1 MSVLGFNPGLSFG
14 AMGGDGVQQ
23 RRLEVMAA
31 LNRAGLA
38 AARTEAPE
46 AIYASVAESLRDA
59 GFFASIYSV
68 EGEFAR
74 LVQSSFG
81 DKAVKVVERHTQL
94 RLDDFRVK
102 LEDVPFFRHV
112 MRSEEAQL
120 FDTAEVLSEVF
131 PPNARWLA
139 GPVARVIKIRRG
151 IGAAVRNERGDPVAL
166 LFLLGNELSTDD
178 VSTASVF
185 AQLLGVTL
193 GRLRITR
200 ELEQNVAALK
210 KAQEQLVHAQKI
222 EAIGRLTGGIAH
234 DFNNLLTPALF
245 AVGEL
250 EQPSLTT
257 EQTENVD
264 IIRQTLERC
273 ADLTRSLLAFG
284 RRQVLA
290 RRRVLVDDAVGSA
303 LRLLRATFQE
313 LVRLEWAPNA
323 GSAVVEADVT
333 QLHQVMINLALNA
346 RDAMP
351 NGGVFRVSTRVLPSG
366 LVEIECTDTGTG
378 IPAQTLP
385 RIFEP
390 FFTTKGPGR
399 GTGLGLSV
407 VEGIVHQHGGTI
419 AVDSVPG
426 TGTTFTIQLQQA
438 LSEGAYVNSTPLPV
452 ASATTGQ
459 RLLVVEDDPLV
470 RRTLVRILSSRGYV
484 IVEAASLAQA
494 RELRAKPGRFD
505 LVLTDVVLP
514 DGNSTDETVALYLEG
529 QRVVFVTGHPLDANW
544 LPVELSK
551 LPVLQKPFGPAE
563 LIAAVEAALR

>member
-1 MSVLGFNPGLSFG
+1 MIFRPAETGVRFVG
-14 AMGGDGVQQ
+14 MGEGGIPQ

-46 AIYASVAESLRDA
+46 AIYASVAASLRDA
-59 GFFASIYSV
+59 GFLASIYAV
-68 EGEFAR
+68 EGDRAR
-74 LVQSSFG
+74 VMQSSFG
-81 DKAVKVVERHTQL
+81 DKAVRVVERHTHLKQN
-94 RLDDFRVK
+94 DFSVA
-102 LEDVPFFRHV
+102 LEDVAFFGQV
-112 MRSEEAQL
+112 MKSDTALL
-120 FDTAEVLSEVF
+120 FDTTEVLGELF
-131 PPNARWLA
+131 PVTAKWLA
-139 GPVARVIKIRRG
+139 GPVARVMKIRRG
-151 IGAAVRNERGDPVAL
+151 IGAAVRNERGEAVAL
-166 LFLLGNELSTDD
+166 LFLLGNELTSDD
-178 VSTASVF
+178 VDTASVF

-200 ELEQNVAALK
+200 ELEQNVKALK
-210 KAQEQLVHAQKI
+210 TAQEHLVHAQKI

-234 DFNNLLTPALF
+234 DFNNLLTPALY

-250 EQPSLTT
+250 EHAGLKDA
-257 EQTENVD
+257 EREYVD
-264 IIRQTLERC
+264 IIRQTLERS

-323 GSAVVEADVT
+323 GNAVVEADVT

-351 NGGVFRVSTRVLPSG
+351 QGGVFRVATQLLPDG
-366 LVEIECTDTGTG
+366 RVEIECGDTGAG
-378 IPAQTLP
+378 ISPEQLS

-407 VEGIVHQHGGTI
+407 VEGIVQQHGGTI
-419 AVDSVPG
+419 TVTSTQG
-426 TGTTFTIQLQQA
+426 KGTTFRIHLQQA
-438 LSEGAYVNSTPLPV
+438 RSEGTPVVLTPLPV
-452 ASATTGQ
+452 ARATGQ
-459 RLLVVEDDPLV
+459 RVLVVEDDPLV
-470 RRTLVRILSSRGYV
+470 RRTLVRILKARGYT
-484 IVEAASLAQA
+484 IVEAASLAEA
-494 RELRAKPGRFD
+494 REQRAKPGTFD
-505 LVLTDVVLP
+505 LLLTDVVLP
-514 DGNSTDETVALYLEG
+514 DGNSTDETVALHRAG

-544 LPVELSK
+544 LPVELSQ
-551 LPVLQKPFGPAE
+551 LPVLQKPFGHGE
-563 LIAAVEAALR
+563 LIAVVEAALR